1 MPETETIRTRSQ
13 ESAERA
19 YQCVSS
25 KVNYEA
31 KKKKEYASFA
41 KSFPALIHTCG
52 LVESLAF
59 ADAKGRDDILKD
71 LASVL
76 ETSREELLAESRHAD
91 VVTYLRLSRETLDA
105 AGWIKRYVEA
115 LLDDKTRPGA

>member
-13 ESAERA
+13 EWAERA
-19 YQCVSS
+19 YQQVNG
-25 KVNYEA
+25 KVNYRD
-31 KKKKEYASFA
+31 KKEYASFA

-52 LVESLAF
+52 LVQALAF
-59 ADAKGRDDILKD
+59 ADAKDRDDILED

-76 ETSREELLAESRHAD
+76 GTRQEELLAESRQAG
-91 VVTYLRLSRETLDA
+91 VVTYLRLSREALDA